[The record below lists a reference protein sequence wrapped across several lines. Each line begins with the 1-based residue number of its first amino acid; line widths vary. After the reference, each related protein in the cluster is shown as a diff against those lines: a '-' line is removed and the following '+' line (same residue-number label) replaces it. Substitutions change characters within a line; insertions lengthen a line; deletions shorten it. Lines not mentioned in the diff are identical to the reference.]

1 MKRLL
6 KAGRVIDP
14 AAGVDRRADV
24 LIDNDRVA
32 RVEPGIAVQD
42 AEVIDCAGWV
52 VAPGFIDMHVHLRE
66 PGREDEETVGSGAA
80 AAAAAGI
87 ASVACMANTEPPNDN
102 ASITEFI
109 IGKAR
114 RAGAANVFPIGCV
127 SKGRRGEELA
137 EIGEMVRAGA
147 VAFSD
152 DGSPVAS
159 ALLMRRALEYCRLF
173 DVPVI
178 DHCED
183 PSLTAQGVMNEG
195 SVSTALG
202 LRGAPCASEEVM
214 VWRDIRLAELTGG
227 QVHIAHVSARGS
239 VEAIREA
246 RRRGVRVS
254 GEAAPHHFAL
264 TDEAVRG
271 YDTHA
276 KMNPPLRSEADRA
289 AVLEGVLD
297 GTLAAIASDH
307 APHNAVEKA
316 VEFDQ
321 APFGIT
327 GLETAVSIALD
338 RLVHGAGM
346 PLPELVRRFT
356 QGPAEILRL
365 RGRGTLAPGSQA
377 DVTVFDPDLTV
388 VVDVARMRSLSRN
401 CPYGGWRLR
410 GAAVL
415 TLARGQ
421 VIWRREAGAQG

>member
-1 MKRLL
+1 
-6 KAGRVIDP
+6 
-14 AAGVDRRADV
+14 
-24 LIDNDRVA
+24 
-32 RVEPGIAVQD
+32 
-42 AEVIDCAGWV
+42 
-52 VAPGFIDMHVHLRE
+52 
-66 PGREDEETVGSGAA
+66 
-80 AAAAAGI
+80 
-87 ASVACMANTEPPNDN
+87 
-102 ASITEFI
+102 
-109 IGKAR
+109 
-114 RAGAANVFPIGCV
+114 
-127 SKGRRGEELA
+127 
-137 EIGEMVRAGA
+137 
-147 VAFSD
+147 
-152 DGSPVAS
+152 
-159 ALLMRRALEYCRLF
+159 
-173 DVPVI
+173 
-178 DHCED
+178 
-183 PSLTAQGVMNEG
+183 
-195 SVSTALG
+195 
-202 LRGAPCASEEVM
+202 M

-307 APHNAVEKA
+307 APHNSIEKA

-377 DVTVFDPDLTV
+377 DVTVLDPDLTV

-401 CPYGGWRLR
+401 CPYGGWKLR

-415 TLARGQ
+415 TLARGL
-421 VIWRREAGAQG
+421 VIWRREAG

>member
-1 MKRLL
+1 
-6 KAGRVIDP
+6 
-14 AAGVDRRADV
+14 
-24 LIDNDRVA
+24 
-32 RVEPGIAVQD
+32 
-42 AEVIDCAGWV
+42 
-52 VAPGFIDMHVHLRE
+52 
-66 PGREDEETVGSGAA
+66 
-80 AAAAAGI
+80 
-87 ASVACMANTEPPNDN
+87 MANTEPPNDN

>member
-1 MKRLL
+1 MRRLL

-42 AEVIDCAGWV
+42 AEVIDCAGRV

-87 ASVACMANTEPPNDN
+87 ASVACMPNTEPPNDN

-109 IGKAR
+109 IGQAR

-127 SKGRRGEELA
+127 SKGRRGKELA

-152 DGSPVAS
+152 DGSPVVS

-183 PSLTAQGVMNEG
+183 PSLTAHGVMNEG

-365 RGRGTLAPGSQA
+365 RGRGTLAPGSRA

-421 VIWRREAGAQG
+421 VIWRREAGA

>member
-421 VIWRREAGAQG
+421 VIWRREAGGRG

>member
-42 AEVIDCAGWV
+42 AEVIDCAGRV

-66 PGREDEETVGSGAA
+66 PGREDEEAVGGGAA

-137 EIGEMVRAGA
+137 EIGELVRAGA

-173 DVPVI
+173 NMPVI

-246 RRRGVRVS
+246 RRRGVRVG

-421 VIWRREAGAQG
+421 VIWRREAGV

>member
-1 MKRLL
+1 MPNTNP
-6 KAGRVIDP
+6 AIDN
-14 AAGVDRRADV
+14 AAVVDFILRRA
-24 LIDNDRVA
+24 
-32 RVEPGIAVQD
+32 Q
-42 AEVIDCAGWV
+42 AEGV
-52 VAPGFIDMHVHLRE
+52 VR
-66 PGREDEETVGSGAA
+66 
-80 AAAAAGI
+80 
-87 ASVACMANTEPPNDN
+87 
-102 ASITEFI
+102 
-109 IGKAR
+109 
-114 RAGAANVFPIGCV
+114 VFPIGCV

-421 VIWRREAGAQG
+421 VIWRREAGGRG